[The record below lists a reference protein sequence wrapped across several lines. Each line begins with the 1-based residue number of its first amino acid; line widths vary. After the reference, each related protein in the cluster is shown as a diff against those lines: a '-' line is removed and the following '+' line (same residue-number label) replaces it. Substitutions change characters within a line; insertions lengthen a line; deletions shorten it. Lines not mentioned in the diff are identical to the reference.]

1 MNRSM
6 TSREVAGQLV
16 PAVGLGCM
24 NLSHA
29 YGIPPAQ
36 KDAERVVR
44 KAHEIGVRHFDTAPL
59 YGFGRNEDLLGPVL
73 KPFRQKIFLA
83 SKCGL
88 TGVNGQRV
96 IDGRPETL
104 MKTCEASLRK
114 LETETLDLYYL
125 HRWDK
130 KIPIE
135 DSIGALQ
142 DMLRQGKIRAI
153 GLCEVSAETLRRVHA
168 IEPVAAV
175 QSEYSLWSR
184 NAEIAVLDTCRELG
198 IAFIAFSPLAR
209 GFLADM
215 HLDPDEFVEK
225 DIRRNM
231 PRFQSPHFEKNR
243 ELLGRYRELAEA
255 AGCTPAQLALA
266 WLLRKAPNLHVLPG
280 TTRCEHLV
288 EDFAA
293 LEVSLTGEQVEELDA
308 LINQSSISGPRY
320 PAATQA
326 QIDTEEFPEAAAAPA
341 PGAEA

>member
-1 MNRSM
+1 MNLSTCNRPL
-6 TSREVAGQLV
+6 AGQTV

-29 YGIPPAQ
+29 YGIPPEQA
-36 KDAERVVR
+36 DAERVLH
-44 KAHEIGVRHFDTAPL
+44 KALEIGVRHFDTAPL

-73 KPFRQKIFLA
+73 KPVRDEIFLA

-88 TGVNGQRV
+88 TGVNGERV

-104 MKTCEASLRK
+104 MKTCDESLRK
-114 LETETLDLYYL
+114 LQTEVLDLYYL

-130 KIPIE
+130 NVPIE

-142 DMLRQGKIRAI
+142 DMRRQGKIRAI
-153 GLCEVSAETLRRVHA
+153 GLCEVSADTLRHAHA
-168 IEPVAAV
+168 IEPIAAV

-184 NAEIAVLDTCRELG
+184 NAEIAVLDACRELDV
-198 IAFIAFSPLAR
+198 AYVAFSPLAR
-209 GFLADM
+209 GFFANMELS
-215 HLDPDEFVEK
+215 PDEFVEK

-243 ELLGRYRELAEA
+243 ELLGRYRALADA

-266 WLLRKAPNLHVLPG
+266 WLLHKAPNLHVLPG
-280 TTRCEHLV
+280 TTSCEHLE

-293 LEVSLTGEQVEELDA
+293 RDVSLSRQLMDELEA
-308 LINQSSISGPRY
+308 LIDPSAISGPRY
-320 PAATQA
+320 NAATQA
-326 QIDTEEFPEAAAAPA
+326 QIDTEEFPAAAT
-341 PGAEA
+341 E